1 MWEVI
6 REKKPGLERWL
17 WNEETEKAVKEKK
30 DRLKTWKR
38 TSAESDRKEYKLTKA
53 TAKKVV
59 ARVKAEAI
67 DGLYDDMETSEGQ
80 KDVYRIAAAR
90 YREGQ
95 DIGQIRTI
103 KSARG
108 EVLMKDEYIRERW
121 GQYFSWLVNEENP
134 RVETEDRRPTRA

>member
-1 MWEVI
+1 M
-6 REKKPGLERWL
+6 
-17 WNEETEKAVKEKK
+17 
-30 DRLKTWKR
+30 
-38 TSAESDRKEYKLTKA
+38 
-53 TAKKVV
+53 
-59 ARVKAEAI
+59 KAEAI
-67 DGLYDDMETSEGQ
+67 DGLYDNMETSEEQ

-90 YREGQ
+90 DREGK
-95 DIGQIRTI
+95 DIGQIRSI